1 MKSHLRDLLHQALQS
16 LHTQGVLPDAVYEI
30 GVERAQEAQHGDYA
44 SNIALTLAKAARR
57 KPRELAE
64 LIVAR
69 LPASARIARVD
80 IAGPGFINFFV
91 SPAALQSVVSD
102 ISQVGERYGT
112 SRLGANQKVQVEF
125 VSANPNGPLH
135 VGHGRGAAIGSTLA
149 NLLQAVGYQVQREY
163 YVNDAGRQ
171 MDILALSVWL
181 RYLEQCGERV
191 TFPVNGYKGDYVR
204 HIARALHERHGAAL
218 RHDASQVW
226 RDVPPDEGAEN
237 SAGNGDKELH
247 VDALIARAKSLLGA
261 DGYRTLFEAG
271 LNAMLADIRDDL
283 EQFGVHYDN
292 WFSERSLTTGGAV
305 EQSIARLKQSG
316 DLYRQD
322 GAWWFRSSRYGDEK
336 DRVVVRDNGD
346 QTYFASDIAYH
357 LGKFERGFARVINVW
372 GSDHHGYIPR
382 VKAALQALGCDPDR
396 LDVVLVQ
403 FVILFRN
410 GVRAQMSTRAGE
422 FVTLRELRSE
432 VGNDAARFFY
442 VMRKSDQHLDFDLEL
457 AKSNSNENPVYYVQ
471 YAHARIC
478 SVLRQGEQKG
488 YVWDGAEGLA
498 QLHLLVEGHEQ
509 KLMSTLSHYGAAV
522 ERAALSYEPHQI
534 VYYLKELAA
543 DLHAYYNALP
553 FLVEDAAL
561 RNARLT
567 LLAATRQVL
576 RNALALLGV
585 SAPESM

>member
-16 LHTQGVLPDAVYEI
+16 LQTQGVLPDVAYEI

-44 SNIALTLAKAARR
+44 SSIALSLARHARR

-64 LIVAR
+64 LIVAQ

-102 ISQVGERYGT
+102 ILQAGDGYGR
-112 SRLGANQKVQVEF
+112 SALGAGQRIQVEF

-181 RYLEQCGERV
+181 RYLEQCGEQV

-204 HIARALHERHGAAL
+204 HIARALHERHGTAW
-218 RHDASQVW
+218 RRDASRVW
-226 RDVPPDEGAEN
+226 RDVPPDEGVE
-237 SAGNGDKELH
+237 NGDKEAH

-261 DGYRTLFEAG
+261 ADYRALFEEG
-271 LNAMLADIRDDL
+271 LEAMLADIRDDL

-292 WFSERSLTTGGAV
+292 WFSERSLAVDGAV
-305 EQSIARLKQSG
+305 ERAIARLKQAG

-336 DRVVVRDNGD
+336 DRVVVRDNGE

-382 VKAALQALGCDPDR
+382 VKAALRALGCEADR

-403 FVILFRN
+403 FVILFRH

-422 FVTLRELRSE
+422 FVTLRELRNE

-457 AKSNSNENPVYYVQ
+457 AKSKSNENPVYYVQ
-471 YAHARIC
+471 YAHARI
-478 SVLRQGEQKG
+478 
-488 YVWDGAEGLA
+488 
-498 QLHLLVEGHEQ
+498 
-509 KLMSTLSHYGAAV
+509 AACCARASKRV
-522 ERAALSYEPHQI
+522 TRGTPRRAARICIY
-534 VYYLKELAA
+534 
-543 DLHAYYNALP
+543 
-553 FLVEDAAL
+553 
-561 RNARLT
+561 
-567 LLAATRQVL
+567 
-576 RNALALLGV
+576 
-585 SAPESM
+585 

>member
-1 MKSHLRDLLHQALQS
+1 LYQQDGAWWFRSSRYGDEKDRVVVRDN
-16 LHTQGVLPDAVYEI
+16 
-30 GVERAQEAQHGDYA
+30 GDKTYFA
-44 SNIALTLAKAARR
+44 SDIAYHLAKV
-57 KPRELAE
+57 E
-64 LIVAR
+64 
-69 LPASARIARVD
+69 

-91 SPAALQSVVSD
+91 SVAALQSVVSD
-102 ISQVGERYGT
+102 ILRAGGGYGR
-112 SRLGANQKVQVEF
+112 SVLGAGQKVQVEF

-149 NLLQAVGYQVQREY
+149 NLLQAVGYEVQREY

-191 TFPVNGYKGDYVR
+191 TFPVNGYRGDYVR
-204 HIARALHERHGAAL
+204 HIARALHEKHGAAL
-218 RHDASQVW
+218 RHDVREIW
-226 RDVPPDEGAEN
+226 RDMPPDEGAEN
-237 SAGNGDKELH
+237 GDKETH
-247 VDALIARAKSLLGA
+247 VDALIARAKTLLGA
-261 DGYRTLFEAG
+261 SGYRTLFEAG
-271 LNAMLADIRDDL
+271 LTAMLADIRDDL
-283 EQFGVHYDN
+283 EQFGVHYDH
-292 WFSERSLTTGGAV
+292 WFSERSLTADGVV
-305 EQSIARLKQSG
+305 EQAIARLKQGG
-316 DLYRQD
+316 DLYQQD

-346 QTYFASDIAYH
+346 KTYFASDIAYH

-382 VKAALQALGCDPDR
+382 VKAALQALGYDSSK

-403 FVILFRN
+403 FVILFRH

-422 FVTLRELRSE
+422 FVTLRELRGE

-442 VMRKSDQHLDFDLEL
+442 VMRKSDQHLDFDLDL
-457 AKSNSNENPVYYVQ
+457 AKSKSNENPVYYVQ

-488 YVWDGAEGLA
+488 YVWDAAQGAAYLR
-498 QLHLLVEGHEQ
+498 LLVEEHEQ
-509 KLMSTLSHYGAAV
+509 KLMSALSYYPGAV
-522 ERAALSYEPHQI
+522 ERAALGYEPHQI

-553 FLVEDAAL
+553 FLVEDTAL

-567 LLAATRQVL
+567 LLVATRQVL

>member
-16 LHTQGVLPDAVYEI
+16 LHTQGVLPDTACEI
-30 GVERAQEAQHGDYA
+30 SVERTQQAQHGDYA
-44 SNIALTLAKAARR
+44 SNIALTLAKPARR

-64 LIVAR
+64 LIVAQ
-69 LPASARIARVD
+69 LPASAHIARVE

-91 SPAALQSVVSD
+91 SSAVLQSVVSD
-102 ISQVGERYGT
+102 ILQAGERYGT
-112 SRLGANQKVQVEF
+112 SRLGADQKVQVEF

-135 VGHGRGAAIGSTLA
+135 VGHGRGAAIGSSLA

-181 RYLEQCGERV
+181 RYLEQCGESV
-191 TFPVNGYKGDYVR
+191 IFPVNGYKGDYVR

-218 RHDASQVW
+218 RHDARQVW

-237 SAGNGDKELH
+237 GDKEAH
-247 VDALIARAKSLLGA
+247 VDTLIARAKGLLGA

-292 WFSERSLTTGGAV
+292 WFSERALSTDGAV
-305 EQSIARLKQSG
+305 ERAIARLKQSS

-322 GAWWFRSSRYGDEK
+322 GAWWFRCSHYGDEK
-336 DRVVVRDNGD
+336 DRVVVRANGD
-346 QTYFASDIAYH
+346 KTYFASDIAYH
-357 LGKFERGFARVINVW
+357 LDKFERGFARVINVW

-382 VKAALQALGCDPDR
+382 VKAALQALGCDPDK

-422 FVTLRELRSE
+422 FVTLRELRNE

-488 YVWDGAEGLA
+488 YRWDA
-498 QLHLLVEGHEQ
+498 QQGRAHLHLLVEGHEQ
-509 KLMSTLSHYGAAV
+509 KLMNTLSRYGEVV
-522 ERAALSYEPHQI
+522 ENAALNYEPHQLA
-534 VYYLKELAA
+534 YYLKALAA
-543 DLHAYYNALP
+543 ELHAYYNALP
-553 FLVEDAAL
+553 FLVEDTAL

>member
-1 MKSHLRDLLHQALQS
+1 MKSHLRGLLNEALLALQ
-16 LHTQGVLPDAVYEI
+16 TQGVLPDTACEI
-30 GVERAQEAQHGDYA
+30 SVERTQQAQHGDYA
-44 SNIALTLAKAARR
+44 SNIALTLAKPARR

-64 LIVAR
+64 LLVAQ
-69 LPASARIARVD
+69 LPASAHIARVE

-91 SPAALQSVVSD
+91 SHAVLQSAVSD
-102 ISQVGERYGT
+102 ILQAGDDYGR
-112 SRLGANQKVQVEF
+112 SVLGAGQPVQVEF

-135 VGHGRGAAIGSTLA
+135 VGHGRGAAIGSSLA

-181 RYLEQCGERV
+181 RYLEQCGESV

-218 RHDASQVW
+218 RHDARQVW
-226 RDVPPDEGAEN
+226 RDVPPDEGEE
-237 SAGNGDKELH
+237 NGDKEAH
-247 VDALIARAKSLLGA
+247 VDALIARAKGLLGEA
-261 DGYRTLFEAG
+261 AYRTLFEAG

-292 WFSERSLTTGGAV
+292 WFSERSLSTDGAV
-305 EQSIARLKQSG
+305 ERAIARLKQSG

-322 GAWWFRSSRYGDEK
+322 GAWWFRCSRYGDEK

-346 QTYFASDIAYH
+346 KTYFASDIAYH

-382 VKAALQALGCDPDR
+382 VKAALQALGCEADK

-422 FVTLRELRSE
+422 FVTLRELRNE

-488 YVWDGAEGLA
+488 YRWDA
-498 QLHLLVEGHEQ
+498 QQGRAHLHLLVEEHEQ
-509 KLMSTLSHYGAAV
+509 KLMNTLSRYGEV
-522 ERAALSYEPHQI
+522 VGNAALHYEPHQLA
-534 VYYLKELAA
+534 YYLKELAA

-553 FLVEDAAL
+553 FLVEDTAL

-576 RNALALLGV
+576 KNALALLGV